1 MEINVKKLT
10 EELIAAGNVG
20 SACNEF
26 GVVWD
31 AENNEIQGRPDVAA
45 IIAAHDPNPETATE
59 QVFVLP
65 IRTPA
70 VYAEDIFVSSRKIN
84 DDADEALDEA
94 ILESEKAHGEPKSLD
109 LIARSTVK
117 KVSELKQKI
126 VDLEDKID
134 KLDKRLKKLGN

>member
-1 MEINVKKLT
+1 MPNIPNNFDGAKFALKYNLRERGDFHDDGHGYLICPTLPNLT
-10 EELIAAGNVG
+10 NDDLLD
-20 SACNEF
+20 C
-26 GVVWD
+26 
-31 AENNEIQGRPDVAA
+31 
-45 IIAAHDPNPETATE
+45 IIDPPPTE
-59 QVFVLP
+59 QIFALP

-94 ILESEKAHGEPKSLD
+94 ILESGKAHGEPKSLD